1 MKHKYIKQLIMT
13 SVTVSILLT
22 INPVS
27 ASAEW
32 IKNYDG
38 SWSYI
43 DGYSYSTGWK
53 QIDGI
58 WYYFDPN
65 GLMRTGWI
73 YDGGNYYYADL
84 SGAMQKGII
93 QIEGK
98 IYLFSESG
106 AMQKGSC
113 MIDGKLYNFD
123 NNGVYLGNDYP
134 KPSRAFDYYGN
145 NAIAY
150 LPSQII
156 NTNSSISNEIPS
168 DGKVHTKQ
176 YKVKFKD
183 PDAEDSD
190 SELLKTR
197 TVDEDT
203 LMPLYKPSKSG
214 YTFVEWNTKSD
225 GDGTGYTENDQ
236 IRIKNDITLY
246 AQWEE
251 GDTSTG
257 SNSTLVQSISVSTA
271 DSTNKIITQGGSMLM
286 ECDISPSNA
295 SNQNIVWSVSNGTGT
310 ATISSS
316 GRLTAVSNGTV
327 TVRATAA
334 DGSGVYGEV
343 IVTISGQ

>member
-1 MKHKYIKQLIMT
+1 MKRKYIKQLVIA
-13 SVTVSILLT
+13 SVTASALLT

-43 DGYSYSTGWK
+43 DGYSYSTGWE
-53 QIDGI
+53 QINGI
-58 WYYFDPN
+58 WYYFDSN

-73 YDGGNYYYADL
+73 YDNGNYYYADL
-84 SGAMQKGII
+84 SGAMQKGVI

-106 AMQKGSC
+106 AMQKGSN
-113 MIDGKLYNFD
+113 MIDGNLYNFD
-123 NNGVYLGNDYP
+123 NNGVCLGSDYP
-134 KPSRAFDYYGN
+134 KPLRAFDYYGN
-145 NAIAY
+145 NTVAY

-190 SELLKTR
+190 NELLKTR

-203 LMPLYKPSKSG
+203 LMQLYKPSKSG

-251 GDTSTG
+251 GGTSTV

-271 DSTNKIITQGGSMLM
+271 DSTNKITTQGGSILM
-286 ECDISPSNA
+286 ECVMSPSNVT
-295 SNQNIVWSVSNGTGT
+295 NQNVVWSVSNGTGA
-310 ATISSS
+310 ATINNS
-316 GRLTAVSNGTV
+316 GRLTAISNGTV
-327 TVRATAA
+327 TVRATAT
-334 DGSGVYGEV
+334 DGSGVYGEI